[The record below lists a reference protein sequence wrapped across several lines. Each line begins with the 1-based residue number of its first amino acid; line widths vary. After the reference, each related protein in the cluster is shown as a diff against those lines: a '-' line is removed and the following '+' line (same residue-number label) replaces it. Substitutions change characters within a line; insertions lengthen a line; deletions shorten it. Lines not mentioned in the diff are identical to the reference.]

1 MRNNW
6 YDEEEDVKKI
16 FVTGGAMI
24 GAAIGLFAPAIIT
37 YKALGYIIDKVA
49 DRSGKKKLVEMI
61 IKNPEMAD
69 TFKGLV
75 KKYNEGSL
83 TMSEGEKNEY
93 VVRLL
98 KEIGID
104 KIKSVA
110 EEELAKV
117 PEIKKGEIMKEDLK
131 QKEMRLKKELARV
144 KAQNSAER
152 RTTTKSRDF
161 SVGGLPPDTTHKA
174 IRTSKDVPDVI
185 LHPSNRRGKKENI
198 PF

>member
-1 MRNNW
+1 MTNNW

-83 TMSEGEKNEY
+83 TMSQGEKEKY
-93 VVRLL
+93 RVKLL
-98 KEIGID
+98 NEIGID
-104 KIKSVA
+104 EIKRVA

-117 PEIKKGEIMKEDLK
+117 PEIQNVDTRTET
-131 QKEMRLKKELARV
+131 RV
-144 KAQNSAER
+144 
-152 RTTTKSRDF
+152 
-161 SVGGLPPDTTHKA
+161 G
-174 IRTSKDVPDVI
+174 
-185 LHPSNRRGKKENI
+185 
-198 PF
+198 